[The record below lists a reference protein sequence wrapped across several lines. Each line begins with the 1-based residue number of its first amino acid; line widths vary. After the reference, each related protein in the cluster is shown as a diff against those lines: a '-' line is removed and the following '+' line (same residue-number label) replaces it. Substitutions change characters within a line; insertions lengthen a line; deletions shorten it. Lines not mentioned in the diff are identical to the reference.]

1 MIRKPMQKCSKKS
14 GMVYMTFKSKE
25 SEKEL
30 CVPAAFGLLFLY
42 EHFSLVN
49 TTGASNDW
57 MLTYTNQDDWK
68 SVLQQLKP
76 LYAVGPVARP
86 EL

>member
-1 MIRKPMQKCSKKS
+1 MRS
-14 GMVYMTFKSKE
+14 
-25 SEKEL
+25 
-30 CVPAAFGLLFLY
+30 LY

-76 LYAVGPVARP
+76 LYAVGPVVRP